1 VCILLAY
8 LTAYQMLTRYRR
20 LLREA
25 TILVIG
31 ASGTVGTARA
41 LTIEDRRGRLLDDH
55 EVGLDNTKKCCRILN
70 YSSDC

>member
-1 VCILLAY
+1 
-8 LTAYQMLTRYRR
+8 MLVPAAR
-20 LLREA
+20 LSREA

-55 EVGLDNTKKCCRILN
+55 EVGLDNTKKVLPN
-70 YSSDC
+70 FELLF